1 MPDSAAPPVRNAGP
15 AEAVA
20 LPFIAVIA
28 ESHGNAFTGALVRD
42 AATGAPL
49 AVTTTAHV
57 PALRCSDF
65 MAGEQMD
72 ARIVHALIGHRL
84 LVYADPGEEHVP
96 VAIVPRNALSPRW
109 APAWRVNPSLRGTP
123 LLFVVG
129 EISAREIYQTI
140 PAFAQV
146 VSPYAAA
153 ALAAL
158 PAFDATA
165 RVEPAS
171 LEGVIAAKTAPLFA
185 ALRLLRS
192 WGLGPLALHSISP
205 CTADDARFR
214 AELKVDSRALTR
226 TTVIMLFN
234 DVLRAFCEREGC
246 VFVDRW
252 SDLTENG
259 RAREGVLLDAV
270 HARPELMR
278 ESLALLYAR
287 TLGAESGSASAA

>member
-1 MPDSAAPPVRNAGP
+1 MPDSVLAATAAGR
-15 AEAVA
+15 ADTVA

-42 AATGAPL
+42 AASGAPL

-65 MAGEQMD
+65 MAGEQLD
-72 ARIVHALIGHRL
+72 PRIVHALIGHRL
-84 LVYADPGEEHVP
+84 LVYADPGEDHVP
-96 VAIVPRNALSPRW
+96 AAIVPRNVMSPHW
-109 APAWRVNPSLRGTP
+109 APAWRVNPALRGTP

-129 EISAREIYQTI
+129 EVSAREIYQAI

-146 VSPYAAA
+146 ISPYGPG
-153 ALAAL
+153 ALSAL

-192 WGLGPLALHSISP
+192 WGIGPLALHSISP
-205 CTADDARFR
+205 CTADDERFR
-214 AELKVDSRALTR
+214 AELKVESRALTR

-234 DVLRAFCEREGC
+234 DALRAFCEREGC

-252 SDLTENG
+252 NELTEHG
-259 RAREGVLLDAV
+259 RARDGVLLDAV
-270 HARPELMR
+270 HTRPELVR